1 MVTIMDIEKILMNEM
16 DILRKE
22 LRHLKDC
29 QIKYFLL
36 SITSTITVI
45 ALATKFD
52 KVSPYIFLTPLIV
65 VLPCW
70 WTFFDKAS
78 SITRIVGYY
87 RILEQMLLHDG
98 IHRYI
103 GWERSLHK
111 FRDYQDNNR
120 FDSIKMIHAN
130 KTKQVLELLSL
141 KTTHKYWMLNWYTF
155 FSLVALSVTLSAISI
170 ACTTALLKSNIH
182 FPVFLFVLILAIY
195 SSIANFRKVID
206 LIFGHS
212 SYTVNEKRWEYILRI
227 DPSNKYIIQ
236 IIDTTLIG

>member
-1 MVTIMDIEKILMNEM
+1 MDIEKILMNEM
-16 DILRKE
+16 DILRQE

-45 ALATKFD
+45 ALATKFTE
-52 KVSPYIFLTPLIV
+52 VSPYIFLTPLIV

-87 RILEQMLLHDG
+87 RILEKMLLHDG

-103 GWERSLHK
+103 GWEISLHT
-111 FRDYQDNNR
+111 FRDYQNDKL
-120 FDSIKMIHAN
+120 FDPIEM
-130 KTKQVLELLSL
+130 TDRPKQLSNLFLL

-155 FSLVALSVTLSAISI
+155 FSLVILSVALSAISL
-170 ACTTALLKSNIH
+170 ACATTLQKSNIH
-182 FPVFLFVLILAIY
+182 FPVFLFVLILVIH
-195 SSIANFRKVID
+195 SSIANFRKVIE
-206 LIFGHS
+206 LVFGHS
-212 SYTVNEKRWEYILRI
+212 SYTVNEKRWEQILRV
-227 DPSNKYIIQ
+227 DPNKSP
-236 IIDTTLIG
+236 IG